1 MEKIKQA
8 LFSENGMKIVNALF
22 LLSMFIRNRGIILI
36 AYVFW
41 IIYLVYCIKNT
52 SSITSRI
59 IYKIFIVFAVVMV
72 LVNVYLY
79 ITLLLSIVSDQSIQ
93 RGGSIV

>member
-8 LFSENGMKIVNALF
+8 LFSENGMKIVNVLF
-22 LLSMFIRNRGIILI
+22 LLSVFIRNRGIILI

-79 ITLLLSIVSDQSIQ
+79 ITLL
-93 RGGSIV
+93 

>member
-1 MEKIKQA
+1 MIAMEKIKQA
-8 LFSENGMKIVNALF
+8 LFSENGMKIVNVLF
-22 LLSMFIRNRGIILI
+22 LLSVFIRNRGIILI

-79 ITLLLSIVSDQSIQ
+79 ITLL
-93 RGGSIV
+93 